1 MKLSLYRILSGVSVR
16 VRIIALG
23 VIPVVGFLINGIA
36 FTIGEYEVEQAH
48 KATERASDLAD
59 ISREFKSS
67 LIQMRVRTRDF
78 AARPSSE
85 LIKGFEE
92 SHAAGVRALS
102 ALEQT
107 VSTETRQKLAPMHVN
122 MKEMANQFDELT
134 QNQRILGY
142 TESEGVRA
150 RMTRAAAAV
159 ERLIHEDMSWLGESD
174 AQKLLISLL
183 TMRRFESEYRLT
195 RSTLMQNVFAN
206 EFNSFKK
213 LLDDIVAADVMKEQL
228 SQQVKNYIDTFGEW
242 VAADDK
248 INPPVAIIDFNTRA
262 MIPIA
267 DEIIASAKERT
278 TAASTAREPG

>member
-1 MKLSLYRILSGVSVR
+1 MPRGGQMTLSLYRILSGASVR

-78 AARPSSE
+78 APRPSCE

-102 ALEQT
+102 PLEQT

-122 MKEMANQFDELT
+122 MKEMA
-134 QNQRILGY
+134 
-142 TESEGVRA
+142 
-150 RMTRAAAAV
+150 
-159 ERLIHEDMSWLGESD
+159 
-174 AQKLLISLL
+174 
-183 TMRRFESEYRLT
+183 
-195 RSTLMQNVFAN
+195 
-206 EFNSFKK
+206 
-213 LLDDIVAADVMKEQL
+213 
-228 SQQVKNYIDTFGEW
+228 
-242 VAADDK
+242 
-248 INPPVAIIDFNTRA
+248 
-262 MIPIA
+262 
-267 DEIIASAKERT
+267 
-278 TAASTAREPG
+278 